1 MSDVPHLHPS
11 ERQQEADVRLS
22 SWIPEPEVCPHSH
35 LLGSQLPWKVNTTTS
50 LGCPEEALGLG
61 EENRA
66 WHKVH

>member
-22 SWIPEPEVCPHSH
+22 SWIPGPEVCPHSH
-35 LLGSQLPWKVNTTTS
+35 LLGSQLPWKVNTTRS
-50 LGCPEEALGLG
+50 LGCPEESLGLG
-61 EENRA
+61 QENCA